1 MIFNLLYVGVGGAI
15 GAISRFGINEVFEK
29 YLLLTSPFATLF
41 INVLGCFLIGLLL
54 GMSLPTK
61 DTSYYF
67 FVIGFLG
74 SFTTMSALSY
84 QTVLIANSNLISAL
98 SYIMITVVLTILA
111 TYIGALI
118 AK

>member
-1 MIFNLLYVGVGGAI
+1 MIFNFLYVGIGGAI
-15 GAISRFGINEVFEK
+15 GAISRFGINEIFEK
-29 YLLLTSPFATLF
+29 YLLLTSPHATLF
-41 INVLGCFLIGLLL
+41 VNVLGCFLVGLIL
-54 GMSLPTK
+54 GISLPTK

-84 QTVLIANSNLISAL
+84 QTLLIANSNLISAL

>member
-1 MIFNLLYVGVGGAI
+1 MIFNLLFIGVGGAI
-15 GAISRFGINEVFEK
+15 GAISRFGINEIFEK
-29 YLLLTSPFATLF
+29 YLFLTSPYATLF
-41 INVLGCFLIGLLL
+41 VNVIGCFLIGAIL

-84 QTVLIANSNLISAL
+84 QTVMIANSNLISAL
-98 SYIMITVVLTILA
+98 SYIIITVVLTILA
-111 TYIGALI
+111 TYIGTLI